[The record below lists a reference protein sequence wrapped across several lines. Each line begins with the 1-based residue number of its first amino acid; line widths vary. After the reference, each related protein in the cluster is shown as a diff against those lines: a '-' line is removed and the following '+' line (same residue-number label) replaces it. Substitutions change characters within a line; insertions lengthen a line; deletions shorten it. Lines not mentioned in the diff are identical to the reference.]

1 MSLPNPFEVITDNL
15 AQLKAQ
21 VQELTELVKKQPIQD
36 AKRSVQLTRKQLADE
51 YKISL
56 PTVHNYMK
64 SGKLPFRKVG
74 KKTLFLRTD
83 VEQFFS
89 GFRNE

>member
-1 MSLPNPFEVITDNL
+1 MSFPNPFEVICNDLNE
-15 AQLKAQ
+15 LKAQ
-21 VQELTELVKKQPIQD
+21 VQELTALVKKQPIQ
-36 AKRSVQLTRKQLADE
+36 AERSVQLTRKQLAEE

-56 PTVHNYMK
+56 PTLHNYMK